1 MSNANDFVVETAKS
15 LQSARRR
22 AAVVLTSQ
30 KKTTSPSWR
39 FNNAADFDAMAE
51 FTLEDL

>member
-1 MSNANDFVVETAKS
+1 MLS
-15 LQSARRR
+15 LIAPTLPSKPLPGAMPKPM
-22 AAVVLTSQ
+22 Q
-30 KKTTSPSWR
+30 KKTTSPSWQ